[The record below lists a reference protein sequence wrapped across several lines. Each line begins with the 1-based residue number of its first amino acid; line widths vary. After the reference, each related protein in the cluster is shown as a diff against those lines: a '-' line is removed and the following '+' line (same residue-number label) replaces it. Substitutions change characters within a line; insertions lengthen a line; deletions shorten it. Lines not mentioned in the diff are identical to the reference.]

1 LKNSEESLISHY
13 QKQFSEVKIKLKLS
27 EKQVKLQE
35 WQTLTTSTSTM
46 MEMTLMVTG
55 VNNLKARWLAQQ
67 VSPVLTYELG
77 RTKFRPWISSED
89 NNEIF

>member
-1 LKNSEESLISHY
+1 
-13 QKQFSEVKIKLKLS
+13 
-27 EKQVKLQE
+27 VKLQE
-35 WQTLTTSTSTM
+35 WQTLTISTSTSTM

-89 NNEIF
+89 NNEIL